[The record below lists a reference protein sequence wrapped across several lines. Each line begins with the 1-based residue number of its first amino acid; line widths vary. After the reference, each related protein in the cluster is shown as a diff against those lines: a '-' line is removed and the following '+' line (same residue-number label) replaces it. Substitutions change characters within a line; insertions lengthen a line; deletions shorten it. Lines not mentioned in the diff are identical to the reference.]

1 LSVRFER
8 KTAVVTGG
16 SSGIGLATGRQLHA
30 EGAALALVARDRARL
45 DQAASTIGSDVLCI
59 PADVSSLD
67 AIDRLY
73 ETVSTQLGA
82 IDVLFINAGIGK
94 LARLVD
100 MTEADFDEVFAIN
113 TKGAYF
119 TLQRA
124 IPHLSDGA
132 SVIVNGLAPVAPA
145 WRRPGTSAYT
155 ASKAA
160 LRSLALTA
168 AAELADRGIRV
179 NAISPGPIVT
189 AIYEHMGLPPDVV
202 EGRRAQLAAEVP
214 MKRLGGPDEV
224 AAVVAFLASDDA
236 SYITGAELLI
246 DGGIG

>member
-1 LSVRFER
+1 VRFER
-8 KTAVVTGG
+8 KTAVITGG
-16 SSGIGLATGRQLHA
+16 GSGIGLATGRRLHA
-30 EGAALALVARDRARL
+30 EGAALVLVARDRTRL
-45 DQAASTIGSDVLCI
+45 EQAASTIGNDVLSI
-59 PADVSSLD
+59 PADVASLD
-67 AIDRLY
+67 DIDRLY
-73 ETVSTQLGA
+73 ETVSTELGA
-82 IDVLFINAGIGK
+82 IDVLFVNAGIGK
-94 LARLVD
+94 LARIAD

-124 IPHLSDGA
+124 IPHLRDGA

-160 LRSLALTA
+160 LRSMALIA
-168 AAELADRGIRV
+168 AAELAERGIRV

-189 AIYEHMGLPPDVV
+189 AIYDHMGLPADVV
-202 EGRRAQLAAEVP
+202 EARRSQLAAEVP
-214 MKRLGGPDEV
+214 IRRLGGADEV
-224 AAVVAFLASDDA
+224 AAAVAFLASDDA
-236 SYITGAELLI
+236 SYITGAELVI

>member
-1 LSVRFER
+1 VRFER
-8 KTAVVTGG
+8 KTAVITGG
-16 SSGIGLATGRQLHA
+16 GSGIGLATGRRLHA
-30 EGAALALVARDRARL
+30 EGAALVLVARDRTRL
-45 DQAASTIGSDVLCI
+45 EQAASTIGNDVLSI
-59 PADVSSLD
+59 PADVASLD
-67 AIDRLY
+67 DIDRLY
-73 ETVSTQLGA
+73 ATVSTELGA
-82 IDVLFINAGIGK
+82 IDVLFVNAGIGK
-94 LARLVD
+94 LARIAD

-124 IPHLSDGA
+124 IPHLRDGA

-160 LRSLALTA
+160 LRSMALIA
-168 AAELADRGIRV
+168 AAELAERGIRV

-189 AIYEHMGLPPDVV
+189 AIYDHMGLPADVV
-202 EGRRAQLAAEVP
+202 EARRSQLAAEVP
-214 MKRLGGPDEV
+214 IRRLGGADEV
-224 AAVVAFLASDDA
+224 AAAVAFLASDDA
-236 SYITGAELLI
+236 SYITGAELVI